1 MKALMRKKWV
11 GIPFDYSA
19 DNYKKVKQ
27 IRKSINNMLAFA
39 TVVGIAYDDSSL
51 LDRQIKH
58 LFIKL
63 QQIETTVRNAVKVC
77 IAFRIH

>member
-1 MKALMRKKWV
+1 
-11 GIPFDYSA
+11 
-19 DNYKKVKQ
+19 
-27 IRKSINNMLAFA
+27 MLAFA